1 MSAFTIFSLTDKMRT
16 KYESEIFIKY
26 NVEGGERKKEER
38 KQL

>member
-1 MSAFTIFSLTDKMRT
+1 MSAFTIFSLTDKMGK

-26 NVEGGERKKEER
+26 KEGERKKEKR